1 MCGDNVKVIEWVFV
15 ALNHFFSKY
24 GVFRMIEHEIRRII
38 L

>member
-15 ALNHFFSKY
+15 ALNHFFKY